1 MLEIKYVVGNVLY
14 PEGDGPKFIIHIC
27 NDEHGW
33 WRGFVR
39 ALSEKWVEPERAYRA
54 HPCELGMCEL
64 VPVEN
69 DISVVNMI
77 AQHGTSSRNDIPPIR
92 YDVLE
97 SCLEFV
103 RDAAILRGASVH
115 APRIG
120 AGLAGG
126 KWHLIEQLL
135 LAKLVE
141 EGVSVTIYDL
151 PDEVDKWKTKE

>member
-1 MLEIKYVVGNVLY
+1 MIKYIVGNAVY

-33 WRGFVR
+33 DGVFVK
-39 ALSEKWVEPERAYRA
+39 ALSERWSEPELAYRK
-54 HPCELGMCEL
+54 HSCELGRCEL

-69 DISVVNMI
+69 DIAVINMV
-77 AQHGTSSRNDIPPIR
+77 AQHGTIPRNDIPPIR
-92 YDVLE
+92 YNVLE
-97 SCLEFV
+97 GCLEFV
-103 RDAAILRGASVH
+103 RDAAMARGASVH

-126 KWHLIEQLL
+126 KWHLIEELL
-135 LAKLVE
+135 LMKLVE

-151 PDEVDKWKTKE
+151 PDEVDKWKR